1 MDIITVLQA
10 ILRWGLPA
18 LAGGVA
24 VFLVLALAYLIYKK
38 VFHGNKKLSKMQII
52 CSVLLCCWAILVI
65 GLTSLSRGANY
76 TGEINI
82 DFFSGYISA
91 WNNWSISEL
100 QLIIFNMLMFA
111 PLGFLL
117 PLLWKKAE
125 KIWVTLSISFGLTA
139 LIEVVQ
145 LITGTGIFE
154 FDDLFHN
161 LIGSLFGY
169 FCIMA
174 ILTPIREK
182 TIRFAPIAKV
192 LLIPCIVSLTLGAV
206 FVAYDQQ
213 PYGNMSIVPAVK
225 QDMSEIQIKTDLEF
239 ADKDSDAAIYKNKY
253 AEDKNYI
260 QDIKSQFAQLENL
273 TFSNTTRK
281 EDENYIYTGT
291 DANGNEFQ
299 MNFFFRS
306 GQWSYT
312 TFADGTTKLTEDTAQ
327 QYKTRYETWMK
338 ENKLLPENAAF
349 SVQNNDTLRW
359 DVICENDF
367 SSGNKS
373 FQNGS
378 VMIKVDND
386 GTLIDLS
393 YQISWNEYVA
403 TEDIISA
410 NESFAQVKD
419 GNFKQYVPFE
429 SNDNLYIEECELS
442 YIYDTKGFYQPIY
455 QFKGYVNNT
464 ENPWSCQIPAVEK

>member
-125 KIWVTLSISFGLTA
+125 KIWVTLSISFGSTA

-312 TFADGTTKLTEDTAQ
+312 TFADTTAKLTEKTAQ
-327 QYKTRYETWMK
+327 KYRTRYETWMK
-338 ENKLLPENAAF
+338 ENKLLPANAVF

-359 DVICENDF
+359 DVVLENEYSLD
-367 SSGNKS
+367 NKS
-373 FQNGS
+373 FQEGS
-378 VMIKVDND
+378 VMIKVDKN
-386 GTLIDLS
+386 GTLFDLS
-393 YQISWNEYVA
+393 YQISWNEYVT